1 LTKSAWVSH
10 FRRDIYSQVKYLR
23 GLRLP
28 NPISTREGLVIGSG
42 DSYTCALLMEY
53 LSDHRM
59 LAYHPSVILNCP
71 QVLSNHEIFV
81 ISASGRTRSNIE
93 AARMA
98 RKIGL
103 KTTAITARAKSPLEE
118 VCNETFNLD
127 YLHKPQLSNTSILEY
142 TATVTFCMALIG
154 FDINLNILGK
164 VMKYARQQVDH
175 SGIDLPTRFKSI
187 IFLGDGLSYPLAN
200 YGALKMNELFG
211 LGSFGYLLDD
221 YYHAPLFSLKKLDH
235 VFILDYGKVKNSMA
249 GNFQKKLKKTHALT
263 YYFRPPSEISH
274 FENILSSIFVIQII
288 GLTIAERLKI
298 DKPYYMSKEKLLKLS
313 SRLIY

>member
-1 LTKSAWVSH
+1 
-10 FRRDIYSQVKYLR
+10 
-23 GLRLP
+23 
-28 NPISTREGLVIGSG
+28 
-42 DSYTCALLMEY
+42 MEY